1 MQNAAYIPTKIVQA
15 MHDTLQRKILATTT
29 MLPGMNYGISKAVI
43 IIPEWILITLIFMKQ
58 KLRKQ

>member
-1 MQNAAYIPTKIVQA
+1 
-15 MHDTLQRKILATTT
+15 MHDTLQRKIFAITT

-43 IIPEWILITLIFMKQ
+43 IIPEWIPITLIFMKQ